1 MITNRSYYGISA
13 LIYLAVNSKGKFIG
27 IREIATRQNLP
38 IRFLELVFSRLRA
51 TDIVKSTRGAAG
63 GYQLARVPHEIT
75 LAEVISVCEGSN
87 EFVLPSTVTERV
99 GPDDPIGKSLV
110 KIMNEQFALLHRNLA
125 STTLADIIRSSGLA
139 AEMYW
144 I

>member
-13 LIYLAVNSKGKFIG
+13 LVYLAVNSKGKFIG

-51 TDIVKSTRGAAG
+51 TDIVKATRGAAG
-63 GYQLARVPHEIT
+63 GYQLSRSPDKIT
-75 LAEVISVCEGSN
+75 LAEVIAVCEGSS

-99 GPDDPIGKSLV
+99 GVDDPIGKSLI
-110 KIMNEQFALLHRNLA
+110 KIMNDQFALLHHNLKA
-125 STTLADIIRSSGLA
+125 ITLADIIRTSGLA

>member
-13 LIYLAVNSKGKFIG
+13 LVCLAVNSKGKFIG

-63 GYQLARVPHEIT
+63 GYQLSRSPDKIT
-75 LAEVISVCEGSN
+75 LAEVIAVCEGSS
-87 EFVLPSTVTERV
+87 EFILPSTVTERV
-99 GPDDPIGKSLV
+99 GVDDPIGKSLV
-110 KIMNEQFALLHRNLA
+110 KIMNEQFALLHHNLKA
-125 STTLADIIRSSGLA
+125 ITLADIIRSSGLA

>member
-63 GYQLARVPHEIT
+63 GYQLARVPQEIT
-75 LAEVISVCEGSN
+75 LAEVISVCEGSS

-110 KIMNEQFALLHRNLA
+110 KIMNEQFVFLHRNLA
-125 STTLADIIRSSGLA
+125 AMTLADIIRLSGLA

>member
-13 LIYLAVNSKGKFIG
+13 LVYLAVNSRGKFIG
-27 IREIATRQNLP
+27 IREIAARQNLP

-63 GYQLARVPHEIT
+63 GYQLSRSPNEIR
-75 LAEVISVCEGSN
+75 LAEVISVCEGSS
-87 EFVLPSTVTERV
+87 EFVLPSAVTERV

-110 KIMNEQFALLHRNLA
+110 LIMNEQFALLHRSLQ
-125 STTLADIIRSSGLA
+125 SISLADIIRSSGLS

>member
-51 TDIVKSTRGAAG
+51 TVIVKATPGAAG
-63 GYQLARVPHEIT
+63 GYQLARVPQEIT
-75 LAEVISVCEGSN
+75 LAEVISVCEGSS

-125 STTLADIIRSSGLA
+125 ATTLADIIRSSGLA

>member
-13 LIYLAVNSKGKFIG
+13 LVYLAVNSKGKFIG

-63 GYQLARVPHEIT
+63 GYQLSRTPDKIT
-75 LAEVISVCEGSN
+75 LAEVISVCEGSS

-110 KIMNEQFALLHRNLA
+110 RIMNDQFAQLHHNLRA
-125 STTLADIIRSSGLA
+125 ISLADIIRTSGLS

>member
-1 MITNRSYYGISA
+1 MRKA
-13 LIYLAVNSKGKFIG
+13 NSSESG
-27 IREIATRQNLP
+27 EIATRQNLP

-63 GYQLARVPHEIT
+63 GYQLARVPQEIT
-75 LAEVISVCEGSN
+75 LAEVISVCEGSS

-125 STTLADIIRSSGLA
+125 ATTLADIIRSSGLA